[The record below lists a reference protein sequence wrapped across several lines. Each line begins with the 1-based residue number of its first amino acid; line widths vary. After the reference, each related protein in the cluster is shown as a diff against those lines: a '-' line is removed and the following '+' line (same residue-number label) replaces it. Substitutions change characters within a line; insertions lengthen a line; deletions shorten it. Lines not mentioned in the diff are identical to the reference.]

1 MLHPTPKIQYLT
13 SNFMNIALIG
23 YGKMGKE
30 IEKIAL
36 SRGHTIVLKVDINNA
51 NAYTIDELKIADAA
65 IEFSTP
71 ESAINNIY
79 KCFEA
84 GVPVVVGT
92 TGWLNKLDEVKQKCI
107 EKNQA
112 LFYASNYSIG
122 VNMFF
127 KLNEFLAKLMN
138 SYPEYNATMEEIHH
152 VHKLDAPSGTAITL
166 ANQVIEQI
174 KSKKKW
180 VNNSTN
186 NANELSIISKRID
199 EVPGTHTV
207 TYSSAVDEISITHIA
222 HNRKGFALGAVIA
235 AEWVAGKKGVFGMAD
250 LMG

>member
-1 MLHPTPKIQYLT
+1 MK
-13 SNFMNIALIG
+13 IALIG

-36 SRGHTIVLKVDINNA
+36 SRGHTIVLKVDMDNA
-51 NAYTIDELKIADAA
+51 HSYATGDLKKADAA

-84 GVPVVVGT
+84 EVPVVVGT
-92 TGWLNKLDEVKQKCI
+92 TGWQDNLEEVKQKCK

-122 VNMFF
+122 VNLFF
-127 KLNEFLAKLMN
+127 KLNDVLAKMMN
-138 SYPEYNATMEEIHH
+138 RYPEYNVSMEEIHH

-166 ANQVIEQI
+166 ANQVIGQI
-174 KSKKKW
+174 KSKQKW
-180 VNNSTN
+180 VNNSTT

-207 TYSSAVDEISITHIA
+207 TYGSAVDEISITHIA

-235 AEWVAGKKGVFGMAD
+235 AEWLAGKKGVFGMND
-250 LMG
+250 LMENNPSC

>member
-1 MLHPTPKIQYLT
+1 
-13 SNFMNIALIG
+13 MNIALLG

-30 IEKIAL
+30 IEQIAL
-36 SRGHTIVLKVDINNA
+36 SRGHNIVLKVDVNNA
-51 NAYTIDELKIADAA
+51 NTYAIEELAKADAA

-84 GVPVVVGT
+84 GLPVVVGT
-92 TGWLNKLDEVKQKCI
+92 TGWLNKWNEIEHLCI
-107 EKNQA
+107 ENNQT

-122 VNMFF
+122 VNIFF
-127 KLNEFLAKLMN
+127 KLNEHLAKLMAP
-138 SYPEYNATMEEIHH
+138 YTEYNVSMEEIHH
-152 VHKLDAPSGTAITL
+152 IHKLDSPSGTAISL
-166 ANQVIEQI
+166 ANQVLTQI
-174 KSKKKW
+174 KNKKKW

-186 NANELSIISKRID
+186 NRDELGIISKRID

-207 TYSSAVDEISITHIA
+207 AYSSSVDEISITHQA

-235 AEWVAGKKGVFGMAD
+235 AEWIISKKGVFSMSD
-250 LMG
+250 LMQF